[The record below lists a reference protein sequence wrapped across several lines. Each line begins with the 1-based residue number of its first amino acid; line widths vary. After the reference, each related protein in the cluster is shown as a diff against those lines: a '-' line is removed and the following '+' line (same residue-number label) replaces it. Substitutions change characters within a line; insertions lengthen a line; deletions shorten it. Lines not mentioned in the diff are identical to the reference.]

1 MSDWD
6 YIKKLGGEGILS
18 RQDVRDL
25 KNQRAKVLYLML
37 DGLWHRADEIIR
49 FSGGREGLRRM
60 RELREIPG
68 VTIHRMKQPNRDF
81 IYRLQYETGIQ
92 GDLFNERACTGKPRS
107 A

>member
-1 MSDWD
+1 MKDWD

-37 DGLWHRADEIIR
+37 DGMWHAGHEILTW
-49 FSGGREGLRRM
+49 SGGTEGLRRM

-68 VTIHRMKQPNRDF
+68 VSIERMRPAGKRDF
-81 IYRLQYETGIQ
+81 YYRLKYRSGIQ
-92 GDLFNERACTGKPRS
+92 KDLFQ
-107 A
+107 

>member
-37 DGLWHRADEIIR
+37 DGLWHKADEIIQY
-49 FSGGREGLRRM
+49 SGGREGLRRM

-68 VTIHRMKQPNRDF
+68 ATIERHRSPNKYGRDF
-81 IYRLQYETGIQ
+81 YYRLTFDRGLQ
-92 GDLFNERACTGKPRS
+92 GELFDE
-107 A
+107 

>member
-1 MSDWD
+1 LIVSDWD

-37 DGLWHRADEIIR
+37 DGMWHSGQEILVW
-49 FSGGREGLRRM
+49 SGGTEGLRRM

-68 VTIHRMKQPNRDF
+68 ASIERFRPDGKREYH
-81 IYRLQYETGIQ
+81 YRLKLQSGLQQE
-92 GDLFNERACTGKPRS
+92 LF
-107 A
+107 